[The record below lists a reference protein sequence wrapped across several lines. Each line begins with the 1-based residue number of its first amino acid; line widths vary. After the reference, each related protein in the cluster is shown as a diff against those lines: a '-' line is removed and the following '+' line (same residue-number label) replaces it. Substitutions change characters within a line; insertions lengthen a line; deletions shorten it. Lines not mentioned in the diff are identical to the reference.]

1 MALSVDVI
9 PNRSS
14 PPAILLRE
22 AWRDGARIRRRT
34 LANLS
39 KMPPVLV
46 DAVRAALAGGV
57 ILSGPGAA
65 VAIRRAWPHG
75 HVAAVLG
82 TLRALGLVRIPGRRA
97 DRMRDLAVAAV
108 VARILDPAS
117 RLATARALSPETA
130 STSLGTVPG
139 LGEVAG
145 NEMLA
150 MLDWLRARQPWI
162 ERSLANR
169 HLKGD
174 YIDG

>member
-65 VAIRRAWPHG
+65 VAIRRAWPQPIFNKISRKT
-75 HVAAVLG
+75 AKF
-82 TLRALGLVRIPGRRA
+82 GRS
-97 DRMRDLAVAAV
+97 V
-108 VARILDPAS
+108 
-117 RLATARALSPETA
+117 
-130 STSLGTVPG
+130 
-139 LGEVAG
+139 
-145 NEMLA
+145 
-150 MLDWLRARQPWI
+150 
-162 ERSLANR
+162 
-169 HLKGD
+169 
-174 YIDG
+174 DGMIFFIY